1 MTDMLSHDA
10 LSHDTSSHDASATSA
25 FADAWTGMPAV
36 VRFSEL
42 AATAAPLDAPLF
54 VVAQGLEQH
63 GAAAADIRSLDA
75 RIAAG
80 ARISVFVAPDSVAA
94 LSSILRLTAGE
105 PILHPSA
112 LNPLVASTDAVL
124 VGRGPLD
131 GMHLTVGDAIAL
143 RGEGDVLAADSHDDA
158 VVLSITQGHGSLVV
172 VGSVSPLTERLLGS
186 RDNLAFLTWLAT
198 GAVDTGVAARIA
210 ASHEPVRPH
219 RAPSV
224 VSVTDMQPFA
234 SPGVPY
240 SDPGFVRSAGKARRL
255 LPADVHDAL
264 IDFADAPDPSGALL
278 LTGMPVGRLSL
289 TPSHPTEHTD
299 KDDTSEMTLLTVARA
314 LGQPIGY
321 LPEHGGDIVQN
332 IVPTKGAATA
342 QTSTSSAV
350 ELMYHTE
357 AAFHPHRPRYLLLL
371 CLRGDPSAATT
382 LSSIHEV
389 ARQLPLDVRA
399 TLFEPRFR
407 TAADESYVG
416 RRPTQ
421 LGLPI
426 PVLSGDWDRPSMV
439 FDADLMVGM
448 DDEAEAAL
456 RCLADAVVACHTSTV
471 LEPGDLL
478 VVDNTIA
485 VHGRTPFTPRFD
497 GTDRWLQRTFV
508 VADLSTSGGDRNG
521 RVVTTRFM
529 G

>member
-1 MTDMLSHDA
+1 MTDMLSHDV
-10 LSHDTSSHDASATSA
+10 LCDDVPATSTVA
-25 FADAWTGMPAV
+25 NSALAEAWTGMPDV
-36 VRFSEL
+36 VRVTDLSTTV
-42 AATAAPLDAPLF
+42 AAHDAPLF
-54 VVAQGLEQH
+54 VIAQGLENH
-63 GAAAADIRSLDA
+63 GTAATDLAALSA

-80 ARISVFVAPDSVAA
+80 ARITVFVAPDSVAA
-94 LSSILRLTAGE
+94 LSSILHLTAGE
-105 PILHPSA
+105 PILHPSP
-112 LNPLVASTDAVL
+112 LNPLVASTDAIL

-131 GMHLTVGDAIAL
+131 GLHLTVGDAIAL
-143 RGEGDVLAADSHDDA
+143 RGEGEVLAADSHGDA
-158 VVLSITQGHGSLVV
+158 VVLSITQTSGSLVV

-186 RDNLAFLTWLAT
+186 RDNLAVLTWLAT
-198 GAVDTGVAARIA
+198 GTVDLEVAARIA

-219 RAPSV
+219 RAPTV
-224 VSVTDMQPFA
+224 VSVTDMAPFA

-240 SDPGFVRSAGKARRL
+240 SDPAFVRAAGKARRL

-278 LTGMPVGRLSL
+278 LKGLPVGRLSL

-299 KDDTSEMTLLTVARA
+299 KDDTSEMTLLTVARS

-332 IVPTKGAATA
+332 IVPTPGAATT

-426 PVLSGDWDRPSMV
+426 PVLSGGWDSPSMV
-439 FDADLMVGM
+439 FDADLMVGI

-508 VADLSTSGGDRNG
+508 VADLSTSGGDRTG